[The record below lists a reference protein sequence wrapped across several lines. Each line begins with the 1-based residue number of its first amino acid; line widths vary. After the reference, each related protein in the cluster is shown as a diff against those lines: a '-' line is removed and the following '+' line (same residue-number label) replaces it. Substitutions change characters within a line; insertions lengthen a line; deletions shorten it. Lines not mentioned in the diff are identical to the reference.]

1 MLKMT
6 YEKSCGFVVYR
17 ESSGVREYLLV
28 SALNGK
34 YGFPKGH
41 VERGET
47 EYETA
52 VRELKEETN
61 LAVRLVDGFRREIE
75 YRIPQ
80 KRGTMK
86 RCVYFLGEYTEG
98 ELIRQ
103 AEEVLDAVFVP
114 FERAMEM
121 IPFENARSVLRAAN
135 EYLDSLVG
143 KK

>member
-1 MLKMT
+1 MI

-17 ESSGVREYLLV
+17 ESEGVREYLLV

-61 LAVRLVDGFRREIE
+61 LEVRAIDGFRRQIE
-75 YRIPQ
+75 YRLPQ
-80 KRGTMK
+80 KRDTMK

-103 AEEVLDAVFVP
+103 EEEILDAVFVG
-114 FERAMEM
+114 FDRAMQM
-121 IPFENARSVLRAAN
+121 IPYANARAVLQEADEFLNAT
-135 EYLDSLVG
+135 G
-143 KK
+143 GQ

>member
-1 MLKMT
+1 MI

-17 ESSGVREYLLV
+17 ESEGVREYLLV

-61 LAVRLVDGFRREIE
+61 LEVRAIDGFRRQIE
-75 YRIPQ
+75 YRLPQ
-80 KRGTMK
+80 KRDTMK

-103 AEEVLDAVFVP
+103 EEEILNAVFVT
-114 FERAMEM
+114 FEKAMAM
-121 IPFENARSVLRAAN
+121 IPFANAKSVLQEADA
-135 EYLDSLVG
+135 YIDSLVG
-143 KK
+143 KQ

>member
-1 MLKMT
+1 MM
-6 YEKSCGFVVYR
+6 YEKSCGFIVYR
-17 ESSGVREYLLV
+17 ESGGVREYLLV

-47 EYETA
+47 EHETA

-61 LAVRLVDGFRREIE
+61 LEVRFVDGFRREIK
-75 YRIPQ
+75 YSLPQ
-80 KRGTMK
+80 KRGTIK

-103 AEEVLDAVFVP
+103 KEEILDAVFVT
-114 FERAMEM
+114 FEQAMAM
-121 IPFENARSVLRAAN
+121 IPFANAKSVLQEADA
-135 EYLDSLVG
+135 YIDSLVG
-143 KK
+143 KQ

>member
-1 MLKMT
+1 MI
-6 YEKSCGFVVYR
+6 YEKSCGFVVYK

-61 LAVRLVDGFRREIE
+61 LEVRFVDGFRRQIE
-75 YRIPQ
+75 YRLPQ
-80 KRGTMK
+80 KRDTMK
-86 RCVYFLGEYTEG
+86 RCVYFLGEYIEG
-98 ELIRQ
+98 EIICQ
-103 AEEVLDAVFVP
+103 EEEVLDAVFVD
-114 FERAMEM
+114 FDQAMQI
-121 IPFENARSVLRAAN
+121 IPFTNARAVLQEAD
-135 EYLDSLVG
+135 EYINTLN
-143 KK
+143 KQ

>member
-1 MLKMT
+1 MI

-17 ESSGVREYLLV
+17 ESEGVREYLLV

-61 LAVRLVDGFRREIE
+61 LEVRAIDGFRREIE
-75 YRIPQ
+75 YRLPQ
-80 KRGTMK
+80 KRDTMK

-103 AEEVLDAVFVP
+103 EEEILDAVFVD
-114 FERAMEM
+114 FDRAMQM
-121 IPFENARSVLRAAN
+121 IPYANARAVLQEADEFLNAT
-135 EYLDSLVG
+135 G
-143 KK
+143 GQ

>member
-1 MLKMT
+1 MM

-17 ESSGVREYLLV
+17 ESGGVREYLLV

-61 LAVRLVDGFRREIE
+61 LEVRAIDGFRRQIE
-75 YRIPQ
+75 YRLPQ
-80 KRGTMK
+80 KRDTMK

-103 AEEVLDAVFVP
+103 EEEILDAVFVP
-114 FERAMEM
+114 FEQAIAM
-121 IPFENARSVLRAAN
+121 IPYANARAVLQEADA
-135 EYLDSLVG
+135 YIDSLVG
-143 KK
+143 EQ

>member
-1 MLKMT
+1 MM
-6 YEKSCGFVVYR
+6 YEKSCGFIVYR
-17 ESSGVREYLLV
+17 ESGGVREYLLV

-47 EYETA
+47 EHETA

-61 LAVRLVDGFRREIE
+61 LEVRAIDGFRREIE
-75 YRIPQ
+75 YNLPQ
-80 KRGTMK
+80 KRGTIK

-103 AEEVLDAVFVP
+103 EEEILDAVFVTS
-114 FERAMEM
+114 EQAMAM
-121 IPFENARSVLRAAN
+121 IPFANAKSVLQEADA
-135 EYLDSLVG
+135 YIDSLVG
-143 KK
+143 KQ

>member
-1 MLKMT
+1 MI

-17 ESSGVREYLLV
+17 ESEGVREYLLV

-61 LAVRLVDGFRREIE
+61 LEVRAIDGFRRQIE
-75 YRIPQ
+75 YRLPQ
-80 KRGTMK
+80 KRDTMK

-103 AEEVLDAVFVP
+103 EEEILDAVFVP
-114 FERAMEM
+114 FEQAMAM
-121 IPFENARSVLRAAN
+121 IPFANAKAVLQEADA
-135 EYLDSLVG
+135 YIDSLVG
-143 KK
+143 KQ

>member
-1 MLKMT
+1 MI

-17 ESSGVREYLLV
+17 ESDGVREFLLV

-61 LAVRLVDGFRREIE
+61 LEVRYVDGFRQEIE
-75 YRIPQ
+75 YRLPQ
-80 KRGTMK
+80 KRDTMK
-86 RCVYFLGEYTEG
+86 RCVYFLGKYTEG

-103 AEEVLDAVFVP
+103 EEEVLDAVFVN
-114 FERAMEM
+114 FDRAMQM
-121 IPFENARSVLRAAN
+121 IPYANAREILQEANAYIDSV
-135 EYLDSLVG
+135 VG
-143 KK
+143 KQ

>member
-1 MLKMT
+1 MIF
-6 YEKSCGFVVYR
+6 EKSCGFVVYR
-17 ESSGVREYLLV
+17 ESEGVREYLLV

-47 EYETA
+47 EHETA

-61 LAVRLVDGFRREIE
+61 LEVRAIDGFRREIE
-75 YRIPQ
+75 YSLPQ
-80 KRGTMK
+80 KRGTIK

-103 AEEVLDAVFVP
+103 EEEILDAVFVD
-114 FERAMEM
+114 FDRAMQM
-121 IPFENARSVLRAAN
+121 IPYANARAVLQEADA
-135 EYLDSLVG
+135 YIDSLVG
-143 KK
+143 EQ

>member
-1 MLKMT
+1 MM

-17 ESSGVREYLLV
+17 ESEGVREYLLV

-61 LAVRLVDGFRREIE
+61 LEVRAIDGFRRQIE
-75 YRIPQ
+75 YRLPQ
-80 KRGTMK
+80 KRDTMK

-103 AEEVLDAVFVP
+103 EEEVLDAVFVG
-114 FERAMEM
+114 FDRAMQM
-121 IPFENARSVLRAAN
+121 IPYANARAVLQEADA
-135 EYLDSLVG
+135 YIDSLVG
-143 KK
+143 EQ

>member
-1 MLKMT
+1 MI
-6 YEKSCGFVVYR
+6 YEKSCGFVVYK

-61 LAVRLVDGFRREIE
+61 LEVRFVDGFRRQIE
-75 YRIPQ
+75 YRLPQ
-80 KRGTMK
+80 KRDTMK

-98 ELIRQ
+98 EIICQ
-103 AEEVLDAVFVP
+103 EEEVLDAVFVD
-114 FERAMEM
+114 FDQAMQI
-121 IPFENARSVLRAAN
+121 IPFTNARAVLQEAD
-135 EYLDSLVG
+135 EYINTLN
-143 KK
+143 KQ

>member
-1 MLKMT
+1 MIF
-6 YEKSCGFVVYR
+6 EKSCGFVVYR
-17 ESSGVREYLLV
+17 ESEGVREYLLV

-61 LAVRLVDGFRREIE
+61 LEVRFVDGFRRQIE
-75 YRIPQ
+75 YKLPK
-80 KRGTMK
+80 KRGVVK
-86 RCVYFLGEYTEG
+86 RCVYFIGEYTEG

-103 AEEVLDAVFVP
+103 EEEILDAVFVP
-114 FERAMEM
+114 FEQAMAI
-121 IPFENARSVLRAAN
+121 IPFENARSVLQEAN
-135 EYLDSLVG
+135 EYIDSLAE
-143 KK
+143 KR

>member
-1 MLKMT
+1 MI

-17 ESSGVREYLLV
+17 ESEGVREYLLV

-61 LAVRLVDGFRREIE
+61 LEVRAIDGFRRQIE
-75 YRIPQ
+75 YRLPQ
-80 KRGTMK
+80 KRDTMK
-86 RCVYFLGEYTEG
+86 RCVYFLGKYTEG

-103 AEEVLDAVFVP
+103 EEEILDAVFVS
-114 FERAMEM
+114 FEQAIAM
-121 IPFENARSVLRAAN
+121 IPYANARAVLQEADA
-135 EYLDSLVG
+135 YIDSLVG
-143 KK
+143 EQ

>member
-1 MLKMT
+1 MI

-17 ESSGVREYLLV
+17 ESEGVREYLLV
-28 SALNGK
+28 SALNNK

-61 LAVRLVDGFRREIE
+61 LEVRFVNGFRRQIE
-75 YRIPQ
+75 YILPQ
-80 KRGTMK
+80 KRDTIK
-86 RCVYFLGEYTEG
+86 HCVYFLGEYTEG

-103 AEEVLDAVFVP
+103 EEEVLDAVFVG
-114 FERAMEM
+114 FDHAMQM
-121 IPFENARSVLRAAN
+121 IPFANARAVLQEAD
-135 EYLDSLVG
+135 EYLNAQD
-143 KK
+143 KQ

>member
-1 MLKMT
+1 MIF
-6 YEKSCGFVVYR
+6 EKSCGFVVYR
-17 ESSGVREYLLV
+17 ESEGVREYLLV

-61 LAVRLVDGFRREIE
+61 LEVRFVDGFRRQIE
-75 YRIPQ
+75 YKLPK
-80 KRGTMK
+80 KRGVVK
-86 RCVYFLGEYTEG
+86 RCVYFIGEYTEG

-103 AEEVLDAVFVP
+103 EEEILDAVFVP
-114 FERAMEM
+114 FEQAMAM
-121 IPFENARSVLRAAN
+121 IPFENARSVLQEAD
-135 EYLDSLVG
+135 EYIDSLAE
-143 KK
+143 KR

>member
-1 MLKMT
+1 MIF
-6 YEKSCGFVVYR
+6 EKSCGFVVYR
-17 ESSGVREYLLV
+17 ESEGVREYLLV

-61 LAVRLVDGFRREIE
+61 LEVRFVDGFRRQIE
-75 YRIPQ
+75 YKLPQ
-80 KRGTMK
+80 KRGVVK

-103 AEEVLDAVFVP
+103 EEEILDAVFVT
-114 FERAMEM
+114 FEKAMAM
-121 IPFENARSVLRAAN
+121 IPFANAKSVLQEADA
-135 EYLDSLVG
+135 YIDSLVG
-143 KK
+143 KQ

>member
-1 MLKMT
+1 M
-6 YEKSCGFVVYR
+6 
-17 ESSGVREYLLV
+17 REYRLV

-61 LAVRLVDGFRREIE
+61 LEVRFVDGFRRQIE
-75 YRIPQ
+75 YKLPK
-80 KRGTMK
+80 KRGVVK

-103 AEEVLDAVFVP
+103 EEEILDAVFVP
-114 FERAMEM
+114 FEQAMAM
-121 IPFENARSVLRAAN
+121 IPFENARSVLKDAN
-135 EYLDSLVG
+135 EYIDSLAE
-143 KK
+143 KR

>member
-1 MLKMT
+1 MIF
-6 YEKSCGFVVYR
+6 EKSCGFVVYR
-17 ESSGVREYLLV
+17 ESEGVREYLLV

-61 LAVRLVDGFRREIE
+61 LEVRFVDGFRRQIE
-75 YRIPQ
+75 YKLPK
-80 KRGTMK
+80 KRGVVK

-103 AEEVLDAVFVP
+103 EEEILDAVFVT
-114 FERAMEM
+114 FEKAMAM
-121 IPFENARSVLRAAN
+121 IPFENARSILKDAN
-135 EYLDSLVG
+135 EYIDSLAE
-143 KK
+143 KR

>member
-1 MLKMT
+1 MI
-6 YEKSCGFVVYR
+6 YEKSCGFVVYK

-61 LAVRLVDGFRREIE
+61 LEVRFVDGFRRQIE
-75 YRIPQ
+75 YRLPQ
-80 KRGTMK
+80 KRDTMK

-98 ELIRQ
+98 EIICQ
-103 AEEVLDAVFVP
+103 EEEVLNAVFVD
-114 FERAMEM
+114 FDRAMQM
-121 IPFENARSVLRAAN
+121 IPFTNARAVLQEAD
-135 EYLDSLVG
+135 EYINTLN
-143 KK
+143 KQ

>member
-1 MLKMT
+1 MM
-6 YEKSCGFVVYR
+6 YEKSCGFIVYK
-17 ESSGVREYLLV
+17 ESGGVREYLLV

-47 EYETA
+47 EHETA

-61 LAVRLVDGFRREIE
+61 LEVRAIDGFRREIE
-75 YRIPQ
+75 YSLPQ
-80 KRGTMK
+80 KRGTIK

-103 AEEVLDAVFVP
+103 EEEILDAVFVDID
-114 FERAMEM
+114 RAMQM
-121 IPFENARSVLRAAN
+121 IPYANARAVLQEAN
-135 EYLDSLVG
+135 AYIDSLVG
-143 KK
+143 EQ

>member
-1 MLKMT
+1 MI
-6 YEKSCGFVVYR
+6 YEKSCGFVVYK

-61 LAVRLVDGFRREIE
+61 LEVRFVDGFRRQIE
-75 YRIPQ
+75 YRLPQ
-80 KRGTMK
+80 KRDTMK

-98 ELIRQ
+98 EIICQ
-103 AEEVLDAVFVP
+103 EEEVLDAVFVD
-114 FERAMEM
+114 FDQAMQI
-121 IPFENARSVLRAAN
+121 IPFTNARAVLQEAD
-135 EYLDSLVG
+135 EYINILN
-143 KK
+143 KQ

>member
-1 MLKMT
+1 MI

-61 LAVRLVDGFRREIE
+61 LEVRFVDGFRRQIE
-75 YRIPQ
+75 YRLPQ
-80 KRGTMK
+80 KRDTMK

-98 ELIRQ
+98 EIICQ
-103 AEEVLDAVFVP
+103 EEEVLDAVFVD
-114 FERAMEM
+114 FDRAIEM
-121 IPFENARSVLRAAN
+121 IPFANARAVLQEAD
-135 EYLDSLVG
+135 EYINTLS
-143 KK
+143 KQ

>member
-1 MLKMT
+1 MM

-17 ESSGVREYLLV
+17 ESGGVREYLLV

-47 EYETA
+47 EHETA

-61 LAVRLVDGFRREIE
+61 LEVRAIDGFRREIE
-75 YRIPQ
+75 YSLPQ
-80 KRGTMK
+80 KRGTIK

-98 ELIRQ
+98 EIIRQ
-103 AEEVLDAVFVP
+103 EEEILDAVFVT
-114 FERAMEM
+114 FEQAMAM
-121 IPFENARSVLRAAN
+121 IPFANAKSVLQEADA
-135 EYLDSLVG
+135 YIDSLVG
-143 KK
+143 KQ

>member
-1 MLKMT
+1 MM

-17 ESSGVREYLLV
+17 ESGGVREYLLV

-47 EYETA
+47 EHETA

-61 LAVRLVDGFRREIE
+61 LEVRAIDGFRREIE
-75 YRIPQ
+75 YSLPQ
-80 KRGTMK
+80 KRGTIK

-103 AEEVLDAVFVP
+103 EEEILDAVFVDID
-114 FERAMEM
+114 RAMQM
-121 IPFENARSVLRAAN
+121 IPYANARAVLQEAN
-135 EYLDSLVG
+135 AYIDSLVG
-143 KK
+143 EQ

>member
-1 MLKMT
+1 MIF
-6 YEKSCGFVVYR
+6 EKSCGFVVYR
-17 ESSGVREYLLV
+17 ESEGVREYLLV

-61 LAVRLVDGFRREIE
+61 LEVRFVDGFRRQIE
-75 YRIPQ
+75 YKLPK
-80 KRGTMK
+80 KRGVVK

-103 AEEVLDAVFVP
+103 EEEILDAVFVP
-114 FERAMEM
+114 FDQAMAM
-121 IPFENARSVLRAAN
+121 IPFENARSVLQEAN
-135 EYLDSLVG
+135 EYIDSLAE
-143 KK
+143 KR

>member
-1 MLKMT
+1 MIF
-6 YEKSCGFVVYR
+6 EKSCGFVVYR
-17 ESSGVREYLLV
+17 ESEGVREYLLV

-61 LAVRLVDGFRREIE
+61 LEVRFVDGFRRQIE
-75 YRIPQ
+75 YKLPK
-80 KRGTMK
+80 KRGVVK
-86 RCVYFLGEYTEG
+86 RCVYFIGEYTEG

-103 AEEVLDAVFVP
+103 EEEILDAVFVP
-114 FERAMEM
+114 FEQAMAM
-121 IPFENARSVLRAAN
+121 IPYANARAVLQEADA
-135 EYLDSLVG
+135 YIDSLVG
-143 KK
+143 EQ

>member
-1 MLKMT
+1 MM
-6 YEKSCGFVVYR
+6 YEKSCGFIVYR
-17 ESSGVREYLLV
+17 ESGGVREYLLV

-47 EYETA
+47 EHETA

-61 LAVRLVDGFRREIE
+61 LEVRAIDGFRREIE
-75 YRIPQ
+75 YSLPQ
-80 KRGTMK
+80 KRGTIK

-103 AEEVLDAVFVP
+103 EEEILDAVFVP
-114 FERAMEM
+114 FEQAIAM
-121 IPFENARSVLRAAN
+121 IPYANARAVLQEAD
-135 EYLDSLVG
+135 EYLNATG
-143 KK
+143 GQ

>member
-1 MLKMT
+1 MM

-17 ESSGVREYLLV
+17 ESGGVREYLLV

-47 EYETA
+47 EHETA

-61 LAVRLVDGFRREIE
+61 LEVRAIDGFRREIE
-75 YRIPQ
+75 YSLPQ
-80 KRGTMK
+80 KRGTIK

-103 AEEVLDAVFVP
+103 EEEILDAVFVD
-114 FERAMEM
+114 FDRAMQM
-121 IPFENARSVLRAAN
+121 IPYANARAVLQEADA
-135 EYLDSLVG
+135 YIDSLVG
-143 KK
+143 EQ

>member
-1 MLKMT
+1 MIF
-6 YEKSCGFVVYR
+6 EKSCGFVVYR
-17 ESSGVREYLLV
+17 ESEGVREYLLV

-47 EYETA
+47 EHETA

-61 LAVRLVDGFRREIE
+61 LEVRAIDGFRRQIE
-75 YRIPQ
+75 YRLPQ
-80 KRGTMK
+80 KRDTMK

-103 AEEVLDAVFVP
+103 EEEILDAVFVS
-114 FERAMEM
+114 FEQAIAM
-121 IPFENARSVLRAAN
+121 IPYANARAVLQEADEFLNAT
-135 EYLDSLVG
+135 G
-143 KK
+143 GQ

>member
-1 MLKMT
+1 MI

-17 ESSGVREYLLV
+17 ESEGVREYLLV
-28 SALNGK
+28 STLNGK

-61 LAVRLVDGFRREIE
+61 LEVRAIDGFRRQIE
-75 YRIPQ
+75 YRLPQ
-80 KRGTMK
+80 KRDTMK

-103 AEEVLDAVFVP
+103 EEEILDAVFVDID
-114 FERAMEM
+114 RAMQM
-121 IPFENARSVLRAAN
+121 IPYANARAVLQEAN
-135 EYLDSLVG
+135 AYIDSLVG
-143 KK
+143 EQ

>member
-1 MLKMT
+1 MI

-17 ESSGVREYLLV
+17 ESEGVREYLLV

-61 LAVRLVDGFRREIE
+61 LEVRAIDGFRRQIE
-75 YRIPQ
+75 YRLPQ
-80 KRGTMK
+80 KRDTMK

-103 AEEVLDAVFVP
+103 EEEILDAVFVT

-121 IPFENARSVLRAAN
+121 IPYANARAILQEADA
-135 EYLDSLVG
+135 YIDSLVG
-143 KK
+143 KQ

>member
-1 MLKMT
+1 MI

-17 ESSGVREYLLV
+17 ESEGVREYLLV
-28 SALNGK
+28 SALNNK

-61 LAVRLVDGFRREIE
+61 LEVRFVDGFRRQIE

-80 KRGTMK
+80 KRDTIK

-103 AEEVLDAVFVP
+103 EEEVLDAVFVG
-114 FERAMEM
+114 FDRAMQM
-121 IPFENARSVLRAAN
+121 IPFANARAVLQEAD
-135 EYLDSLVG
+135 EYLNAQD
-143 KK
+143 KQ

>member
-1 MLKMT
+1 MM

-17 ESSGVREYLLV
+17 ESGEVREYLLV

-61 LAVRLVDGFRREIE
+61 LEVRAIDGFRREIE
-75 YRIPQ
+75 YSLPQ
-80 KRGTMK
+80 KRGTIK
-86 RCVYFLGEYTEG
+86 RCVYFLGEYIEG

-103 AEEVLDAVFVP
+103 EEEILDAVFVT
-114 FERAMEM
+114 FEQAMAM
-121 IPFENARSVLRAAN
+121 IPFANAKSVLQEADA
-135 EYLDSLVG
+135 YIDSLIG
-143 KK
+143 EQ

>member
-1 MLKMT
+1 MI

-17 ESSGVREYLLV
+17 ESEGVREYLLV

-61 LAVRLVDGFRREIE
+61 LEVRAIDGFRIQIE
-75 YRIPQ
+75 YRLPQ
-80 KRGTMK
+80 KRDTMK

-103 AEEVLDAVFVP
+103 EEEILDAVFVT
-114 FERAMEM
+114 FEKAMAM
-121 IPFENARSVLRAAN
+121 IPFANAKSVLQEADA
-135 EYLDSLVG
+135 YIDSLVG
-143 KK
+143 KQ